1 MITINL
7 LESVTD
13 RPKGMPVAESKP
25 KSSAPKTLLMVLGIG
40 VVLVLAICWDY
51 YSASSGK
58 SAAEKELNRQKEIAH
73 QMELI
78 IKEQEEL
85 KKKIAAVDARIDAI
99 KQLRANQSGPG
110 AVLRA
115 IKERIDMAPGLYL
128 ESVEQKGNQVV
139 VKGNSPNENTVTQFG
154 RSLEFSSGLFSNLNI
169 ETARKDMVFAD
180 TTGGAAQTP
189 AANDPKAVKP
199 ETVSFT
205 IKCDYTPSAGSAP
218 PPASAPTSAAVP
230 ANVVVAKRN

>member
-13 RPKGMPVAESKP
+13 RPKGLPVAESKP
-25 KSSAPKTLLMVLGIG
+25 KSSGPKTLLIVLAIG
-40 VVLVLAICWDY
+40 AVLVLAITWDY
-51 YSASSGK
+51 FSANSGK
-58 SAAEKELNRQKEIAH
+58 AAAEKELVRQKEIAR

-99 KQLRANQSGPG
+99 KQLRASQSGPG

-115 IKERIDMAPGLYL
+115 LKERIDMAPGLYL
-128 ESVEQKGNQVV
+128 ESVEQKGNTVV
-139 VKGNSPNENTVTQFG
+139 VKGNSPNEGTVTQFG
-154 RSLEFSSGLFSNLNI
+154 RSLEFSSGLFTNLNI
-169 ETARKDMVFAD
+169 ETARRDMVFAEPS
-180 TTGGAAQTP
+180 GAPAQTP
-189 AANDPKAVKP
+189 GSNDPKAVKP

-205 IKCDYTPSAGSAP
+205 IKCDYTPSAGSQP
-218 PPASAPTSAAVP
+218 PPAATSA
-230 ANVVVAKRN
+230 NVNPNVVAKK

>member
-13 RPKGMPVAESKP
+13 RPKGLPIAESKP
-25 KSSAPKTLLMVLGIG
+25 KSSGPKTLLIILSIGAVLMIA
-40 VVLVLAICWDY
+40 LCWDY
-51 YSASSGK
+51 FSTNNAK
-58 SAAEKELNRQKEIAH
+58 AAADKELVRQKEIAR

-78 IKEQEEL
+78 IKEQDEL
-85 KKKIAAVDARIDAI
+85 KKKIAAVDSRIDAI

-115 IKERIDMAPGLYL
+115 LKERIDMAPGLYL
-128 ESVEQKGNQVV
+128 ESVEQKGNVVV
-139 VKGNSPNENTVTQFG
+139 VKGNSPNENTVTAFG

-169 ETARKDMVFAD
+169 ETARRDMVFAD
-180 TTGGAAQTP
+180 PNGGNAQAP
-189 AANDPKAVKP
+189 GSNDPKAVKP

-218 PPASAPTSAAVP
+218 PPAPSSSAAVP
-230 ANVVVAKRN
+230 PSNVVAKK

>member
-13 RPKGMPVAESKP
+13 RPKGLPVAESKP
-25 KSSAPKTLLMVLGIG
+25 KSSAPKTLLIVLSIG
-40 VVLVLAICWDY
+40 AVLVLAICWDY
-51 YSASSGK
+51 FSTNSAK
-58 SAAEKELNRQKEIAH
+58 AAADKELGRQKEIAH

-78 IKEQEEL
+78 IKEQDEL
-85 KKKIAAVDARIDAI
+85 KKKIAAVDSRIDAI
-99 KQLRANQSGPG
+99 KQLRANQAGPG

-115 IKERIDMAPGLYL
+115 LNERIGMTPGLYL
-128 ESVEQKGNQVV
+128 ESVEQKGNVLV
-139 VKGNSPNENTVTQFG
+139 VKGNSPNENTVTAFG

-180 TTGGAAQTP
+180 PNGGTAQTP
-189 AANDPKAVKP
+189 AGNDPKAVKP

-218 PPASAPTSAAVP
+218 PPAPSSAAVP
-230 ANVVVAKRN
+230 PSNVVAKK

>member
-13 RPKGMPVAESKP
+13 RPKGMPIAESKAA
-25 KSSAPKTLLMVLGIG
+25 STGPKTLLILLCVAGLLM
-40 VVLVLAICWDY
+40 LAVSWDY
-51 YSASSGK
+51 FSANRAK
-58 SAAEKELNRQKEIAH
+58 SAADAELSRQQEIAR
-73 QMELI
+73 QMEAI

-99 KQLRANQSGPG
+99 KSLRANQAGPG

-115 IKERIDMAPGLYL
+115 LVERINMAPGLYL
-128 ESVEQKGNQVV
+128 ESVEQKGNTLV
-139 VKGNSPNENTVTQFG
+139 VKGNSPNEGTVTQFG
-154 RSLEFSSGLFSNLNI
+154 RSLEFSSGLFTNLNI

-180 TTGGAAQTP
+180 TKGAPATP
-189 AANDPKAVKP
+189 PSTDATAPKP

-205 IKCDYTPSAGSAP
+205 IKCDYTPSAGSKTPEA
-218 PPASAPTSAAVP
+218 TSATPPTTA
-230 ANVVVAKRN
+230 VAKK